1 MKAQFLFA
9 PSKGSADAAPELVCL
24 LSIVGVPLLMIV
36 FSVVVPAL
44 RNPAFLFVGA
54 LLGLLLPGSWVGG
67 SRFDSRVALA
77 AGLILVA
84 VYFGLVLILVQT

>member
-1 MKAQFLFA
+1 MTV
-9 PSKGSADAAPELVCL
+9 KGSAPLSLWV

-67 SRFDSRVALA
+67 SRFSRVALA